1 MEEVLLNVN
10 KKAAD
15 DIKEAESEAYSQADE
30 MLKSY
35 EDRAKSESKTILD
48 DCERD
53 VENLKS
59 NARTKVE
66 EAVNVS
72 ISTILGE

>member
-1 MEEVLLNVN
+1 LNVN

-15 DIKEAESEAYSQADE
+15 DIKEAESEAYSQVDE
-30 MLKSY
+30 MLESY
-35 EDRAKSESKTILD
+35 EEAAKSESQTILD
-48 DCERD
+48 DCKRD

-59 NARTKVE
+59 DARTKVE